1 MPNFLLCNSKLTFQM
16 TMTPEKTNY
25 FTQGADGAKRLKQGP
40 DLPSYRGLSI
50 IHSRSFAMEAGQHPR
65 DILRR
70 RVRTAEYYR
79 ILPSSKNKDYEFEF
93 YNEERDTWFSMTFQD
108 LLRCAQH
115 ETTHENDGYGTDN
128 PTQVNRVY
136 NLSTKALGGADGEGF
151 AQLGAG
157 MTLPETAMIA
167 QATTYLGHCKHPLVW
182 LNGSVNPRVEC
193 EIKGGGNR
201 WQLHQTPFDMGI
213 THIPPKADQHPVWA
227 EWVNVIQNNR
237 ANLNE
242 LGIELEDMTWSMNP
256 AIRLTTKMRAD
267 LFEMLE
273 EIPLTHP
280 FKRKL
285 AEPRTP
291 DWFSA
296 FTYYQE
302 VYKRFGYPMEYLK
315 QFAINPRRGGITS
328 ALTTHAD
335 IRLKAARNKA
345 MWRKAD
351 ISHMLLSVDGLQ
363 GAVNHIFNME
373 SNLFSANTTA
383 FQQDKTEFFARSF
396 LMTYEL
402 LHPLLREYVIRGVPT
417 TTLDLL
423 MDTSPNDRM
432 MADFA
437 EIITILVA
445 QATAARGIVQTTV
458 MVTHALTDIIKN
470 ITSGLPERDEQ
481 ASGGFYLGK
490 NGINTWPMTYSSHSH
505 PLHQRNG
512 RENTTGLDLSFG
524 HMNLA
529 FLNDSGLIIH
539 DIPAMDLETIINL
552 TPLEADTRTQ
562 WKKFWGY
569 IKNRMFGDPV
579 HNRPCF
585 APTPVLQTEEI
596 QAISR
601 MPPIVSEVEY
611 LTEMQAV
618 ISRRQESDTVTRIS
632 PASLA
637 ACRINL
643 NDIFLPET
651 QTATA
656 VRPKR
661 DDSLDNVEIV
671 IIRPNIEHNMLG
683 IIMGEGGSELGS
695 TLWGQT
701 ELSCYDDSMHGL
713 WGMSYKYHER
723 AIVFNEKNL
732 VRLWDIAYDGYNGG
746 KDDTF
751 VDWIDPKAKN
761 SHVAFGQHTMDIGKN
776 YRGPS
781 MMVMAFVHN
790 KTARGSDGSTVFDS
804 HFKRNWPS
812 PIVFHD
818 THNPHRDAAPVNET
832 LPLDYDNIQVVDVD
846 DFRVFNNE
854 LYHQPY
860 THYKERMP
868 PFQELHKMRKTA
880 GHSSAESETQT
891 DSLAFQGSMRIK
903 LNGRVEQEIQGSG
916 HHGADYIGVAS
927 VRAGKGLRFNGQAP
941 TLAHMV

>member
-1 MPNFLLCNSKLTFQM
+1 MPDFLLCNSKLTFQM

-115 ETTHENDGYGTDN
+115 NTIHENDGYGTDN

-136 NLSTKALGGADGEGF
+136 NLSTKALGGADGGGF
-151 AQLGAG
+151 AQLGAV
-157 MTLPETAMIA
+157 MTPIETAMIT
-167 QATTYLGHCKHPLVW
+167 QATKYLDHCMVPLIW
-182 LNGSVNPRVEC
+182 LNGLSTPRVEC

-227 EWVNVIQNNR
+227 EWTKLIQGEESKLNR
-237 ANLNE
+237 E
-242 LGIELEDMTWSMNP
+242 GIESGDMIWSMNP
-256 AIRLTTKMRAD
+256 AIRLNAKMRAD

-280 FKRKL
+280 FKRKV

-302 VYKRFGYPMEYLK
+302 IYKRFGYPMECLT
-315 QFAINPRRGGITS
+315 QMPAGWPRSGDSTAINRELRKQ
-328 ALTTHAD
+328 AE
-335 IRLKAARNKA
+335 RNRK
-345 MWRKAD
+345 MWGKAD
-351 ISHMLLSVDGLQ
+351 ISHMLLSVNGLQ

-373 SNLFSANTTA
+373 SNRFTASTTA
-383 FQQDKTEFFARSF
+383 VTLDKIEYLARSF

-423 MDTSPNDRM
+423 IDTSPNDGMVSEFSETLRLIDPQNTINRD
-432 MADFA
+432 MAVM
-437 EIITILVA
+437 TVLTTHTLV
-445 QATAARGIVQTTV
+445 
-458 MVTHALTDIIKN
+458 DIIKKFTN
-470 ITSGLPERDEQ
+470 GYPERDEQ

-505 PLHQRNG
+505 PLHQQNNH
-512 RENTTGLDLSFG
+512 ENTTGLDLSFG

-529 FLNDSGLIIH
+529 SLTEISTWGNLSI
-539 DIPAMDLETIINL
+539 ASSTIYNTKLL
-552 TPLEADTRTQ
+552 TTDRLTQ
-562 WKKFWGY
+562 WKQFWTC

-579 HNRPCF
+579 HNRTCF
-585 APTPVLQTEEI
+585 APTTSQPTEELM
-596 QAISR
+596 AISK
-601 MPPIVSEVEY
+601 MPSISTEVQY
-611 LTEMQAV
+611 LSVMQAA
-618 ISRRQESDTVTRIS
+618 ISGRQESDTVTRIS

-643 NDIFLPET
+643 NDIFLQET
-651 QTATA
+651 QAATA

-683 IIMGEGGSELGS
+683 IIMGEGGSGLGS

-723 AIVFNEKNL
+723 AVVFNEKNL

-751 VDWIDPKAKN
+751 VDWIDPKVKN

-790 KTARGSDGSTVFDS
+790 KTARGTDGSTIFDS

-854 LYHQPY
+854 LYHHPY
-860 THYKERMP
+860 THYKEMMP

-880 GHSSAESETQT
+880 GASSAESETQT

>member
-157 MTLPETAMIA
+157 MTPPETAMIA
-167 QATTYLGHCKHPLVW
+167 QATAYLDHCQHPLLW
-182 LNGSVNPRVEC
+182 LNGLNTPRAVC

-227 EWVNVIQNNR
+227 EWTNLIQREGIKLNR
-237 ANLNE
+237 E
-242 LGIELEDMTWSMNP
+242 GIASGDMIWSMNP
-256 AIRLTTKMRAD
+256 AIRLNTKMRAD

-280 FKRKL
+280 FKRIL

-302 VYKRFGYPMEYLK
+302 VYKRFGYPMECLK
-315 QFAINPRRGGITS
+315 TIPAGWIE
-328 ALTTHAD
+328 AD
-335 IRLKAARNKA
+335 NSLGVHRELRKRVERNTK
-345 MWRKAD
+345 MWGKAD
-351 ISHMLLSVDGLQ
+351 ISHMLLSVNGLQ

-373 SNLFSANTTA
+373 SNRFTANTATI
-383 FQQDKTEFFARSF
+383 QLDKTEFLARSF
-396 LMTYEL
+396 IMTYEL

-423 MDTSPNDRM
+423 IDTSPNDRM
-432 MADFA
+432 AGEFYDILTRLSTYTANSRDMVDMTMMA
-437 EIITILVA
+437 THVLV
-445 QATAARGIVQTTV
+445 
-458 MVTHALTDIIKN
+458 DIIKN
-470 ITSGLPERDEQ
+470 FTNGLPERDDQ

-505 PLHQRNG
+505 PLHQRNSH
-512 RENTTGLDLSFG
+512 ENTTGLDLSFG

-529 FLNDSGLIIH
+529 SLKEIITR
-539 DIPAMDLETIINL
+539 DIQSIAERTKINL
-552 TPLEADTRTQ
+552 RPLEPDSHTQ
-562 WKKFWGY
+562 WKKFWAY

-579 HNRPCF
+579 HNRTCF
-585 APTPVLQTEEI
+585 APTIPTQTEEVN
-596 QAISR
+596 AISK
-601 MPPIVSEVEY
+601 MPLISLEVIY
-611 LTEMQAV
+611 LTQMQTA
-618 ISRRQESDTVTRIS
+618 IASRQESDTVTRIS

-643 NDIFLPET
+643 NDIFLKET